1 MFPMLGR
8 SPVPHAPFV
17 TGAAP
22 ALATDRPERTAMN
35 KTTVRVLTGLAVAVF
50 ALGLTPGAAQA
61 AKPRELEIGPVT
73 VCKVITFFDVVI
85 FEWDCYVAG

>member
-1 MFPMLGR
+1 MFPMLDR
-8 SPVPHAPFV
+8 LPVPHAPVVINRSEGTV
-17 TGAAP
+17 T
-22 ALATDRPERTAMN
+22 MN
-35 KTTVRVLTGLAVAVF
+35 KTTVRVLTGLAAAVF

-85 FEWDCYVAG
+85 FEYDCYVAG